1 MTTYL
6 IVILFFIAVL
16 LAFVTVFMAY
26 DVIRTSPSYELR
38 KRLKE
43 LAVNADERL
52 PADLRVDIMLG
63 VSPVDRFLYKFWVI
77 KRLNKL
83 ISNAGLKIDMKIFI
97 LLTIAAT
104 LAGLCVGMA
113 LGKQVILFVFLA
125 TLGFIAPFIYLKTM
139 INRRISRFTE
149 QFPNGL
155 DMIARSL
162 RAGHSLSSAILMVGK
177 EMGDPLAG
185 LFKMVYDEQSLGL
198 TMKDALEQMQQRI
211 KCPDLQ
217 LFVAAVNIHRDVGGN
232 LAETLEKL
240 GDTIRDRLKIRRQV
254 KVFSAQAR
262 LSAVVLVLLPI
273 VMAFFFYFRVPGYL
287 QELLT
292 TDVGRYGIAF
302 AVISQLLG
310 IIVIKKI
317 IDIRI

>member
-16 LAFVTVFMAY
+16 LALVTVFMAY
-26 DVIRTSPSYELR
+26 EVIRTSPSVELR

-63 VSPVDRFLYKFWVI
+63 VSPVDRFLYKFGLI

-97 LLTIAAT
+97 LLTIAAA
-104 LAGLCVGMA
+104 LAGLCAGIA
-113 LGKQVILFVFLA
+113 LGEQVILFVLLA

-139 INRRISRFTE
+139 TNRRISRFTE

-177 EMGDPLAG
+177 EMGDPIAG
-185 LFKMVYDEQSLGL
+185 LFKIVYDEQSLGL

-211 KCPDLQ
+211 KSPDLQ
-217 LFVAAVNIHRDVGGN
+217 LFVAAVNIHRDIGGN

-292 TDVGRYGIAF
+292 TDMGRYGIAF